1 VTYPGE
7 KYKDFSGG
15 LILIGDVPRS
25 KISQKMKISKL
36 FSIQGGFLFYG
47 SCQGFLLQNT
57 LFNVLE
63 LDDMHASL
71 PNLKYRP
78 QFLLNLLIA

>member
-1 VTYPGE
+1 
-7 KYKDFSGG
+7 
-15 LILIGDVPRS
+15 
-25 KISQKMKISKL
+25 MKFSKL